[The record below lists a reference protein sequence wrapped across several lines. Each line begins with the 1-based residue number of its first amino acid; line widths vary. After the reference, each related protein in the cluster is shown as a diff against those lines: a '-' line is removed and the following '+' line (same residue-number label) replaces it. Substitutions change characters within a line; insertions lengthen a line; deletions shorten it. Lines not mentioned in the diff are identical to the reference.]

1 MSNPTRHEMT
11 TYWTPRT
18 LLVSDPAVGPRAE
31 QVLRRFFPDQ
41 VSAIWD
47 INREPD
53 TKARATVAGGPWD
66 IVFSVHNDLLFS
78 AQEISGMGLALNLH
92 PALPIIPGIGHDV
105 IPILEQHAD
114 VGVTLHEIVEKI
126 DSGTI
131 FHVERLPLPS
141 GASRSL
147 VRQVT
152 QSLCLHIIEW
162 SARIV
167 QQASSAREAR
177 EALLTEGNGAGRQWG
192 ELRRTRSQIA
202 NIVEGL
208 RSCDPTSPILQ

>member
-1 MSNPTRHEMT
+1 MT
-11 TYWTPRT
+11 AYWTPRT
-18 LLVSDPAVGPRAE
+18 LLVSDPSVGPRAE
-31 QVLRRFFPDQ
+31 AVLRRFFPDQ

-53 TKARATVAGGPWD
+53 TRARAAVSGGPWD

-78 AQEISGMGLALNLH
+78 AREISGMGLALNLH

-105 IPILEQHAD
+105 IPILEQHAE
-114 VGVTLHEIVEKI
+114 VGVTLHEIVERI

-141 GASRSL
+141 GASRSRL
-147 VRQVT
+147 RQVT
-152 QSLCLHIIEW
+152 QTLCLQVLEW

-167 QQASSAREAR
+167 RQAPSVKEAR
-177 EALLTEGNGAGRQWG
+177 EALRTEGNGGSQEWG
-192 ELRRTRSQIA
+192 GLRRTRSQIVSL
-202 NIVEGL
+202 VEGI
-208 RSCDPTSPILQ
+208 RRRDPASPILQ

>member
-1 MSNPTRHEMT
+1 MHHEMT
-11 TYWTPRT
+11 AHWTPRT
-18 LLVSDPAVGPRAE
+18 LLVSDPAVGPRAGK
-31 QVLRRFFPDQ
+31 VLRRFFPDQ

-47 INREPD
+47 INKEPD
-53 TKARATVAGGPWD
+53 TKARATVSGGPWD

-78 AQEISGMGLALNLH
+78 AREISGMGLALNLH

-105 IPILEQHAD
+105 IPILEQHGD
-114 VGVTLHEIVEKI
+114 VGVTLHEIVERI

-141 GASRSL
+141 GASRSC

-152 QSLCLHIIEW
+152 QSLCLHVLEW

-167 QQASSAREAR
+167 RQAPSIKKAR
-177 EALLTEGNGAGRQWG
+177 EALRTEGNGAAQQWG
-192 ELRRTRSQIA
+192 EVRRTRSQIA
-202 NIVEGL
+202 NLVEGI
-208 RSCDPTSPILQ
+208 RRCDPTSPILQ

>member
-1 MSNPTRHEMT
+1 MCHEMT
-11 TYWTPRT
+11 EYWTPRT
-18 LLVSDPAVGPRAE
+18 LLVSDPAVGPRAAE
-31 QVLRRFFPDQ
+31 ILRWFFPDQ

-47 INREPD
+47 INRESD
-53 TKARATVAGGPWD
+53 TKARAIVSGGPWD

-92 PALPIIPGIGHDV
+92 PALPIIPGIGHDL

-114 VGVTLHEIVEKI
+114 VGVTLHEIVERI

-141 GASRSL
+141 GASRSW
-147 VRQVT
+147 VRQFT
-152 QSLCLHIIEW
+152 QSLCLDILEW

-167 QQASSAREAR
+167 QQVSSVKEAR
-177 EALLTEGNGAGRQWG
+177 EALLTEGNGAGQQWG
-192 ELRRTRSQIA
+192 ERRRTRSQIA
-202 NIVEGL
+202 NLVEGI
-208 RSCDPTSPILQ
+208 RRCDPTSPILQ